1 MLSLLC
7 RNDYQHNESSNS
19 DYMKVEEL
27 LAQSYYESH
36 EAHIKELILT
46 AYKEGYTEG
55 YKHGLKKSQQ
65 IIIDGV
71 KYIDLGLPSGT
82 LWSGPIRKVPLG
94 CKYFDYVHCSYSEVS
109 ELSLPTLEDFEELY
123 HHCMPSFHDEISK
136 SVQFTALNGQ
146 RIAIDTK
153 NYKPQN
159 SNYTRFR
166 QGEMVPAGTNMFWLK
181 SEVKDNEASVVVID
195 TNIKE
200 LYPST
205 HYVGYKLP
213 FILVKK

>member
-1 MLSLLC
+1 MLYLLC

-36 EAHIKELILT
+36 EAQIKELILT

-55 YKHGLKKSQQ
+55 YNRGLIKSHE
-65 IIIDGV
+65 IIIDRV

-82 LWSGPIRKVPLG
+82 LWSRPIDKIPSG
-94 CKYFDYVHCSYSEVS
+94 CNYFDYVRCSYSEVS

-123 HHCMPSFHDEISK
+123 HHCMPSFHNEISK

-159 SNYTRFR
+159 SNYTRLR

-181 SEVKDNEASVVVID
+181 SEVKDNEASVAVID

-213 FILVKK
+213 FLLVKK